1 MDCSQSAL
9 VAAAKCFRCH
19 GHDERERVK
28 IYLLCQLATVGVM
41 ANIVPPGSTY
51 SGATPT
57 FTLTVAP
64 NTSYVIMWGAN
75 DLSMTMGGVT
85 YNSTGLNTS
94 TVVYT
99 GANTQMVF
107 TGTFAGT
114 TVTVR
119 VSAAPPAKV
128 PIPSGFTA
136 VLNAAGTSIVVGWDT
151 PVLTFVN
158 YTEVWTSNDNVTYS
172 LATTVNFPTASTT
185 VPAPSAGS
193 TKYVKIR
200 WCSNALAACG
210 QFTSPL
216 NAPNTVVANW
226 ATRVVANGGAAVS
239 QSTISAA
246 DTFYA
251 AISSFASLFKTLN
264 IVAKDSV
271 IAALTPLIVGS
282 GADPWAVN
290 GGSGTVGAGVV
301 TVNGWQATGDTGTH
315 WLAPVIILSNIASF
329 SVSNGGM
336 SIYCFTLL
344 SEASNRAQAGV
355 TDAAGRRFQ
364 FDLND
369 SSGPGSV
376 AVMCNDFGTSNG
388 GGAPGTSKGA
398 GFYSMNR
405 NAANA
410 LHCYFAKS
418 SSAFADAFPNTTGTN
433 VTTPPQ
439 TQGMV
444 FAGYNNNG
452 VVTASQ
458 STYSFFA
465 LHDALTSAQAQTLY
479 NAVQALRTALGG
491 GFV

>member
-151 PVLTFVN
+151 PTLTFVN

-172 LATTVNFPTASTT
+172 LAATVNFPTASTT

-216 NAPNTVVANW
+216 NAPNTVVSNW
-226 ATRVVANGGAAVS
+226 ATRVVTNGGAAVS
-239 QSTISAA
+239 QATISAA

-264 IVAKDSV
+264 IVAPDSV
-271 IAALTPLIVGS
+271 IAAITPLIKNNGS
-282 GADPWAVN
+282 DPWAPN
-290 GGSGTVGAGVV
+290 GGTGSVGVGVV
-301 TVNGWQATGDTGTH
+301 TVNGWQANGDTGSHYLDPGITPS
-315 WLAPVIILSNIASF
+315 AIASF
-329 SVSNGGM
+329 S
-336 SIYCFTLL
+336 
-344 SEASNRAQAGV
+344 ASNRGMTIYAFTLISEGSNVGQCGC
-355 TDAAGRRFQ
+355 TDAASRRFQ
-364 FDLND
+364 LDLND

-376 AVMCNDFGTSNG
+376 AIMCNDFGTSQSG
-388 GGAPGTSKGA
+388 GGAASSKGA
-398 GFYSMNR
+398 GFYSENR
-405 NAANA
+405 VDASN
-410 LHCYFAKS
+410 HFCYFAKS
-418 SSAFADAFPNTTGTN
+418 SSAFAVAFARTGVTN
-433 VTTPPQ
+433 VNTPPQ
-439 TQGMV
+439 V
-444 FAGYNNNG
+444 AFLFAGYNTNG
-452 VVTASQ
+452 AKNASQ
-458 STYSFFA
+458 SRYSFFA
-465 LHDALTSAQAQTLY
+465 IHDALTSAQAQTLY